1 MLRFFGM
8 AIGVL
13 WSAEAAPAE
22 PGLLRDPVLEIGAKA
37 IDPVGGALAGRQN
50 LTARASASPTKEALA
65 AVPGFGVVQAFP
77 GFEGAVKS
85 PVNRVEFSDGRPGV
99 TLTINSNVGWGGCA
113 SGPGEKTAYTSGTLP
128 PKLGDSIYIG
138 DNVNDAAYSIA
149 FDAPVAA
156 AGFTITRTLPT
167 SGPSPQWTAT
177 FLGADGTLLSRQT
190 VTVSQGPDVAVLF
203 GHIATEG
210 KPIAKVVFGKH
221 EQMTPFV
228 MGNAAIFL
236 DDLGFA
242 PVGGDPVRAGL
253 VANPTLSLVMGGE
266 GAETID
272 IQANGASPRS
282 FLESIDGFGVVQ
294 DWIGFRGLKSGGREV
309 VNTLDFAQGLDF
321 RFRLQVQRDGA
332 DGCGGVTEDPALVV
346 SSTNALRVGG
356 GGGSRRLEIVAGV
369 YDASTGTFIADAAV
383 YAAGLVVSNRSGGDL
398 VVTFYNQAGEVL
410 SVQSGAGALD
420 PANGR
425 NSENRRG
432 AEIYFGLIAS
442 SKDDPTRWIQRIRI
456 DDRSNE
462 EWGLDDFG
470 FVMSP

>member
-1 MLRFFGM
+1 
-8 AIGVL
+8 
-13 WSAEAAPAE
+13 
-22 PGLLRDPVLEIGAKA
+22 
-37 IDPVGGALAGRQN
+37 
-50 LTARASASPTKEALA
+50 
-65 AVPGFGVVQAFP
+65 
-77 GFEGAVKS
+77 
-85 PVNRVEFSDGRPGV
+85 
-99 TLTINSNVGWGGCA
+99 
-113 SGPGEKTAYTSGTLP
+113 
-128 PKLGDSIYIG
+128 
-138 DNVNDAAYSIA
+138 
-149 FDAPVAA
+149 
-156 AGFTITRTLPT
+156 
-167 SGPSPQWTAT
+167 
-177 FLGADGTLLSRQT
+177 
-190 VTVSQGPDVAVLF
+190 
-203 GHIATEG
+203 
-210 KPIAKVVFGKH
+210 
-221 EQMTPFV
+221 
-228 MGNAAIFL
+228 
-236 DDLGFA
+236 
-242 PVGGDPVRAGL
+242 
-253 VANPTLSLVMGGE
+253 
-266 GAETID
+266 
-272 IQANGASPRS
+272 
-282 FLESIDGFGVVQ
+282 
-294 DWIGFRGLKSGGREV
+294 V